1 MADYYQLIAR
11 AVVGFHKNTD
21 EARRAALYEHA
32 RGALVIQLCSLTP
45 PLTESEITRE
55 CLSLEEAIRKI
66 EAEVAQGTQTEAA
79 DPTPGKVAKQPQQAP
94 RSPEQYRPPAAGR
107 EPSPDG
113 AAPRSEAKRDGTGT
127 PSQESDADG
136 RATLSR
142 RSLPS
147 VEVLKIFREGVA
159 EAERLSEAEIP
170 GRQAYGRP
178 DNVPDLDRFEPDIEP
193 RGQSI
198 MPRMGEVEL
207 DIRRPPPMTQ
217 WQAAETIVPRQT
229 LLKTPMT

>member
-11 AVVGFHKNTD
+11 AVAGFHKNTD

-79 DPTPGKVAKQPQQAP
+79 DPAPGKVAKQPQQAP

-127 PSQESDADG
+127 PGQASDAGQTAAAQHALLYEEDPID
-136 RATLSR
+136 A
-142 RSLPS
+142 
-147 VEVLKIFREGVA
+147 
-159 EAERLSEAEIP
+159 
-170 GRQAYGRP
+170 
-178 DNVPDLDRFEPDIEP
+178 
-193 RGQSI
+193 RGK
-198 MPRMGEVEL
+198 R
-207 DIRRPPPMTQ
+207 
-217 WQAAETIVPRQT
+217 
-229 LLKTPMT
+229 